1 MAVDLPV
8 PDGVAS
14 SAGPTRGLWIKA
26 VPFVFIVIW
35 ASGYVVARFG
45 LPYAPP
51 LTFLCARY
59 AGVIVFMGGL
69 ALLARAPWP
78 RTRAQAAHLCV
89 AGLLMQASYLG
100 GVWCAIEL
108 GMPAGVAALIVN
120 TQPILTAIISGA
132 LGERVRA
139 RQWIGLALGFLGVA
153 LVVSNKMGGSGMSP
167 IALGLAL
174 FALIAMTIG
183 TLYQKR
189 FAGRCDVRT
198 AQVIQFA
205 ASLLVTVPLALW
217 FETPHIELTGRFVA
231 AYLWSVLVLSGGGIS
246 LLFIM
251 IRHGRATEVTSY
263 FYLVPPVTALMAYLM
278 FGERFNLSSLLGLI
292 VTSFAVALVVIKPRA
307 PDQKG

>member
-1 MAVDLPV
+1 MALEASAD
-8 PDGVAS
+8 DGVS
-14 SAGPTRGLWIKA
+14 PRSGQGVWIRA
-26 VPFVFIVIW
+26 LPFVFIVIW

-59 AGVIVFMGGL
+59 AGVIVFMGVL

-78 RTRAQAAHLCV
+78 RSSTEAAHLCV

-108 GMPAGVAALIVN
+108 GMPAGIAALIVN
-120 TQPILTAIISGA
+120 TQPILTAVISGA

-139 RQWIGLALGFLGVA
+139 RQWMGLALGFLGVA
-153 LVVSNKMGGSGMSP
+153 LVVSDKMGSRGMQP
-167 IALGLAL
+167 LAVLLAL

-189 FAGRCDVRT
+189 FAGQCDVRT
-198 AQVIQFA
+198 AQVVQFA
-205 ASLLVTVPLALW
+205 ASLLVTLPLAIC
-217 FETPHIELTGRFVA
+217 FETPHIEVTGRFLA

-263 FYLVPPVTALMAYLM
+263 FYLVPPVTALMAFLM

-292 VTSFAVALVVIKPRA
+292 VTSFAVALVVIKPRV
-307 PDQKG
+307 PDLKA

>member
-1 MAVDLPV
+1 MPVDVSESNLLAS
-8 PDGVAS
+8 PDRPRQGW
-14 SAGPTRGLWIKA
+14 WIKL
-26 VPFVFIVIW
+26 VPFLFILIW

-59 AGVIVFMGGL
+59 AGVIVFMGLL

-78 RTRAQAAHLCV
+78 RTGADAAHLCV
-89 AGLLMQASYLG
+89 AGLLMQAGYLG

-108 GMPAGVAALIVN
+108 GMPAGIAALIVN
-120 TQPILTAIISGA
+120 TQPILTAVISGA
-132 LGERVRA
+132 LGQRVRA
-139 RQWIGLALGFLGVA
+139 RQWIGLALGFVGVV
-153 LVVSNKMGGSGMSP
+153 LVVSNKMGGNGMSP
-167 IALGLAL
+167 VALAL
-174 FALIAMTIG
+174 AVFALFSMTLG

-189 FAGRCDVRT
+189 IAARCDVRT
-198 AQVIQFA
+198 GQVLQFA
-205 ASLLVTVPLALW
+205 ASLVVTVPLALW
-217 FETPHIELTGRFVA
+217 FETPHIELTGSFMA

-278 FGERFNLSSLLGLI
+278 FGERFNLSSLAGLI
-292 VTSFAVALVVIKPRA
+292 VTSFAVALVVIKPRTL
-307 PDQKG
+307 DLKV